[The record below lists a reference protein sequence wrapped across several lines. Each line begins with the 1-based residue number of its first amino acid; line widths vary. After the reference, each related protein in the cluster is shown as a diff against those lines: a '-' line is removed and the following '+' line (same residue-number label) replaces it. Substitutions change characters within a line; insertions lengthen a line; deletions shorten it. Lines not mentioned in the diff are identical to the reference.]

1 MRYLSFPLA
10 IAIHLIAF
18 LLVAIFH
25 DTNTETQ
32 FTETRKLID
41 MNFSTGA
48 ADFSGGKPEAKT
60 TNNIEISSG
69 SSSAGSTGA
78 VRGAVPGAVAL
89 GTGVGVGFEN
99 TVTYYKEPVYPK
111 MAIRR
116 GIEGKVL
123 VRLKISNEG
132 IPLESQIISTSGHDT
147 LDQAAVRA
155 TKEWR
160 FQKRSGQEHYF
171 VQKNIIF
178 QLKN

>member
-1 MRYLSFPLA
+1 MKYLSFPLA

-25 DTNTETQ
+25 DTPTETQ
-32 FTETRKLID
+32 FTETRNLID

-48 ADFSGGKPEAKT
+48 TDSSGGKPKTKT
-60 TNNIEISSG
+60 TNAIEISTGPSGTTSGIASG
-69 SSSAGSTGA
+69 SGE
-78 VRGAVPGAVAL
+78 
-89 GTGVGVGFEN
+89 GVGFESS
-99 TVTYYKEPVYPK
+99 VAYYKDPVYPK

-116 GIEGKVL
+116 GLEGKVL

-132 IPLESQIISTSGHDT
+132 IPLETQIVSTSGHES
-147 LDQAAVRA
+147 LDQAAVLA

-171 VQKNIIF
+171 VEKNIIF

>member
-1 MRYLSFPLA
+1 MKYLSFPVA

-32 FTETRKLID
+32 FTETRNFID

-48 ADFSGGKPEAKT
+48 VDSSGGKPKAKT
-60 TNNIEISSG
+60 TNNIEINSG
-69 SSSAGSTGA
+69 SSSAGSTGTT
-78 VRGAVPGAVAL
+78 PGAVAS
-89 GTGVGVGFEN
+89 GSGEGAGFESS
-99 TVTYYKEPVYPK
+99 VTYYKDPVYPK

-132 IPLESQIISTSGHDT
+132 IPLETQIVSTSGHES
-147 LDQAAVRA
+147 LDQAAVLA

-171 VQKNIIF
+171 VEKNIIF